1 MAESHSSPIKTPQ
14 QLVAV
19 VVVAFIAPIV
29 VIALLAA
36 LVTSG
41 TKGGSSDPKVI
52 AERIKPV
59 GTLVIAGARVPLS
72 GEQVY
77 EQVCKT
83 CHTPGLAGAPKLGDK
98 AAWAKIIA
106 QGEKTTVEHAIKG
119 IRAMPP
125 KGGNP
130 ELPDDEVHA
139 AVVHLANAAGANWKM
154 PATPPA
160 APATTTAAPAAPA
173 EKPKAPI
180 VAVPMP
186 PPGAAGTAGAATD
199 AKTVYDTACAAC
211 HAAGVA
217 GAPKLGDKSA
227 WAPRLAAGKDT
238 MYAVALKGKGAMPP
252 KGGQPQLTDEQVKSA
267 VDLMAAAAK

>member
-19 VVVAFIAPIV
+19 VVAAFVAPIV

-52 AERIKPV
+52 AERIKPF

-130 ELPDDEVHA
+130 ELPDHEVHA

-160 APATTTAAPAAPA
+160 APAATAAAPAAPA
-173 EKPKAPI
+173 EKPKPSI

-186 PPGAAGTAGAATD
+186 PPAAAGTAPAATG
-199 AKTVYDTACAAC
+199 AKSVYDTACAAC

-217 GAPKLGDKSA
+217 GAPKFGDKAA
-227 WAPRLAAGKDT
+227 WAPRLAAGHEA
-238 MYAVALKGKGAMPP
+238 MYAAALKGKGAMPP
-252 KGGQPQLTDEQVKSA
+252 KGGQPQLTDAQVKSA
-267 VDLMAAAAK
+267 VDLMTAAVK